1 MPQLT
6 PDLSGFSPESEWSC
20 RRWIRQLA
28 SIFAPPSTTL
38 RLRCYNGIML
48 RRMAILV
55 AFFFLLGNPESAG
68 VQHEAAAARKNEAT
82 EKLKS
87 GAAFLQ
93 RGEVEQAI
101 RELKKALALDPQS
114 AAGHMLLGQAYL
126 GLRSVSMIAEAK
138 AELQQALDL
147 DPSLLWARFY
157 LAKVHM
163 DLGRYDRARE
173 ELELGLQARPNVP
186 HFLSLLGEV
195 HRKLRNP
202 NLTIELNRQAVKL
215 DPALTPAYYY
225 IGLAYMDLN
234 QEDDAIAALESSIN
248 SPYVAPEMY
257 LTLGSLYARR
267 KRYEEGEELCRKA
280 VALDPSRPE
289 AHVNLAQLYNLRGA
303 SDKALHELKL
313 ALEGKSFPTTPYY
326 QQLQADAFFE
336 KGTATLAKGMTAE
349 SIQAYLTALEF
360 NPNEGRTHRGLA
372 DAYLRAGD
380 YTRALR
386 HASMA
391 EKLGTPVEPSLRD
404 EIARRMNQSSPAI
417 P

>member
-1 MPQLT
+1 M
-6 PDLSGFSPESEWSC
+6 
-20 RRWIRQLA
+20 RRYPGILAACCFLLA
-28 SIFAPPSTTL
+28 SPASRGL
-38 RLRCYNGIML
+38 QRD
-48 RRMAILV
+48 
-55 AFFFLLGNPESAG
+55 
-68 VQHEAAAARKNEAT
+68 AAEARKKQAE
-82 EKLKS
+82 EQLKT

-93 RGEVEQAI
+93 RGEMEQAV

-138 AELQQALDL
+138 AELQQALDI

-163 DLGRYDRARE
+163 DLGQYGRARE
-173 ELELGLQARPNVP
+173 ELELGLQTRPNVP

-195 HRKLRNP
+195 HRKLGNP
-202 NLTIELNRQAVKL
+202 ALAMELNRQALKF

-225 IGLAYMDLN
+225 IGLACMDLN
-234 QEDDAIAALESSIN
+234 KEDEAIAALESSIK
-248 SPYVAPEMY
+248 SPFVAPEMY

-289 AHVNLAQLYNLRGA
+289 GHVNLAQLYNIRGA

-313 ALEGKSFPTTPYY
+313 ALEGKTFPSTSYY

-336 KGTATLAKGMTAE
+336 TGQAYLAKGMTAD
-349 SIQAYLTALEF
+349 SIKAYLTALEF

-372 DAYLRAGD
+372 DAYLRSAD
-380 YTRALR
+380 YPRAFR

-391 EKLGTPVEPSLRD
+391 DKLGAPVEPSLRD
-404 EIARRMNQSSPAI
+404 EIARRLNQSSPAI